1 MEDLTCRCDNLSL
14 SEWEGKKVMLSKK
27 NQIPECVLVAKFF
40 MKRVLNIEAVARTF
54 RPLWHTKASFHI
66 TNVGDNILLFT
77 FDQEVDAIKVLLREP
92 WFYDRHLVVI
102 QQFEGNNPIKEV
114 EFNRVKFWIQIH
126 DLP

>member
-40 MKRVLNIEAVARTF
+40 MKRALNIEAVARTF

-102 QQFEGNNPIKEV
+102 QQFEEIGRAHV
-114 EFNRVKFWIQIH
+114 
-126 DLP
+126 